1 MKTLISNW
9 KKVVSVLLI
18 AVMFSINPL
27 SDAAPKGAQ
36 AKKTKEE
43 QTVTVTEN
51 TLDNTSDNTAVNDIN
66 LKEEEAPSERLYV
79 SELRLFKGEE
89 DCKKGESEGW
99 IIVKNDETFSNLNEV
114 TTEGSPAVY
123 LGYKTT
129 TNEDE
134 AIRDIKMLEMDREY
148 KWFDYQKVAEG
159 QMAKLEPMVADIAT
173 AAVEFKDNLAGG
185 SKAAAKAKAYLNLL
199 YFTKDYP
206 NGDKVTSEKIYLG
219 DYLASGEVDQQLLKK
234 LIVRM
239 NGGSL
244 LAIYS
249 QLVLGLTDTGKNW
262 AERISEA
269 KTLSEEKA
277 SATQKR
283 IWDRSY
289 YEYSMD
295 LLPKLKSFAENYAKI
310 GKASASGSAADI
322 LKDSGDELTSDNVQ
336 DVLKAGS
343 ASEAADIAYQTAYEK
358 LNKYSVGSEKLGDY
372 ILRLGTKDYS
382 TRQDYREMYPLVEA
396 LTNGQ
401 YGMCKLVGIEQFALY
416 LDNTDETYA
425 KMDEERDKLEKTISN
440 VTKGEKTISVWVG
453 VNTEFYDRPVA
464 LTSDAYRESKAGLDY
479 TELTREGEFYDQ
491 MNLIMMGIGIAS
503 SVCAVISG
511 AIQLGLLISGSSL
524 GVWAA
529 CTAMIGTG
537 FWATALG
544 ILGAAVTVLGS
555 AALIALLVCLIVF
568 VVYKIA
574 EYVHRDDKGDYTEM
588 PKEIYDIVEITKNN
602 VKQRAFTKYVP
613 VTNGSGA
620 PQDLNGDDGKRW
632 NLLYYTKN
640 KGYGAPLCVDN
651 EGKAFIR
658 VMDRPETPEGT
669 VPVSCFGEGSAANLN
684 SFVRKGDSRN
694 IYLYYITTASLDGTD
709 GSVKDGD
716 DINDGDDAKVDG
728 KDNINKKK
736 FLYSL
741 IISKESTESA
751 AKTGIRRKPG
761 FQVLDYNL
769 TPNQDGVYTYIG
781 FSLTSVE
788 KDAIRDIRIVP
799 NYTQDVS
806 YGPANYTSA
815 GTLEDGSAIVYTRH
829 KDMGSPIY
837 GGLAIRDKILPAED
851 PLEPINMFC
860 GGNAFNL
867 GMQKGGKPV
876 YLYFLPSKSFTSGEK
891 YISGIQVVAARKTK
905 ETRGRDELLNELG
918 LTDLGGELASYRV
931 APQKDVLSLDTEG
944 MRYGGLAPY
953 HTHNYED
960 YTAQFAYSLT
970 YNPYRAIYDVGI
982 YRATTRIDKLL
993 PMIGSTE
1000 GVYACAETVMIS
1012 DKTELYSESN
1022 YHRGEDVKISKNSN
1036 YYGTKEAVRVLPHH
1050 SWINPPHFTGRGYY
1064 QSLNPE
1070 GNINMLKL
1078 EKMDYRLIGLYMIGP
1093 GGNRKNPL
1101 KEGDLVVSSLKD
1113 APAGMRPAKLFTDP
1127 YSDKPTNLGYETTG
1141 VKQTPAYMYIRG
1153 EKQQKPKYISS
1164 VDIVTYKK
1172 PEAPK
1177 ADMSDDEKKQY
1188 EAQVKY
1194 ADNYSDDSCR
1204 MGLISKVSG
1213 QIYNYNISA
1222 DQSKVW
1228 YNYKYAGTKD
1238 ASYIGVNR
1246 TDDSNKA
1253 ITGII
1258 WYKTDKAPHLI
1269 KVGGVDYR
1277 RTGEP
1282 VKGYYLYYTK
1292 SPAANPG
1299 VPLTDIIFDHNVIN
1313 KGQANIIT
1321 LRIPDSDDGK
1331 TKADFLYQPD
1341 GITMNMHMAL
1351 DTSDA
1356 IISGISVIQGGRD
1369 RSAVELTKSGYN
1381 YIIDADFNYNAGGG
1395 SVFIGYKMCGASAI
1409 KKSTN
1414 TSTNTAAVD
1423 DTDDEDLS
1431 DFNFDFS
1438 DVMTNEKVIYDIVCV
1453 KGGGV
1458 EETIKHNGAT
1468 YHIVSPISLND
1479 GTDGTRLVIYAA
1491 YEDTFEING
1500 VKTVLSPLSGMY
1512 VCSHDAVPGMG
1523 DLKNPYGNWELFLD
1537 TEGDEVNLNDGV
1549 ISTDDKGH
1557 IRDCRLFMFLHRYE
1571 SHIKPGAQIERGK
1584 YKGEIATAFDEEI
1597 VGGLYLVE

>member
-1 MKTLISNW
+1 
-9 KKVVSVLLI
+9 
-18 AVMFSINPL
+18 
-27 SDAAPKGAQ
+27 
-36 AKKTKEE
+36 
-43 QTVTVTEN
+43 
-51 TLDNTSDNTAVNDIN
+51 
-66 LKEEEAPSERLYV
+66 
-79 SELRLFKGEE
+79 
-89 DCKKGESEGW
+89 
-99 IIVKNDETFSNLNEV
+99 
-114 TTEGSPAVY
+114 
-123 LGYKTT
+123 
-129 TNEDE
+129 
-134 AIRDIKMLEMDREY
+134 
-148 KWFDYQKVAEG
+148 
-159 QMAKLEPMVADIAT
+159 
-173 AAVEFKDNLAGG
+173 
-185 SKAAAKAKAYLNLL
+185 
-199 YFTKDYP
+199 
-206 NGDKVTSEKIYLG
+206 
-219 DYLASGEVDQQLLKK
+219 
-234 LIVRM
+234 
-239 NGGSL
+239 
-244 LAIYS
+244 
-249 QLVLGLTDTGKNW
+249 
-262 AERISEA
+262 
-269 KTLSEEKA
+269 
-277 SATQKR
+277 
-283 IWDRSY
+283 
-289 YEYSMD
+289 
-295 LLPKLKSFAENYAKI
+295 
-310 GKASASGSAADI
+310 
-322 LKDSGDELTSDNVQ
+322 
-336 DVLKAGS
+336 
-343 ASEAADIAYQTAYEK
+343 
-358 LNKYSVGSEKLGDY
+358 
-372 ILRLGTKDYS
+372 
-382 TRQDYREMYPLVEA
+382 
-396 LTNGQ
+396 
-401 YGMCKLVGIEQFALY
+401 
-416 LDNTDETYA
+416 
-425 KMDEERDKLEKTISN
+425 
-440 VTKGEKTISVWVG
+440 
-453 VNTEFYDRPVA
+453 
-464 LTSDAYRESKAGLDY
+464 
-479 TELTREGEFYDQ
+479 
-491 MNLIMMGIGIAS
+491 
-503 SVCAVISG
+503 
-511 AIQLGLLISGSSL
+511 
-524 GVWAA
+524 
-529 CTAMIGTG
+529 
-537 FWATALG
+537 
-544 ILGAAVTVLGS
+544 
-555 AALIALLVCLIVF
+555 
-568 VVYKIA
+568 
-574 EYVHRDDKGDYTEM
+574 
-588 PKEIYDIVEITKNN
+588 
-602 VKQRAFTKYVP
+602 
-613 VTNGSGA
+613 
-620 PQDLNGDDGKRW
+620 
-632 NLLYYTKN
+632 
-640 KGYGAPLCVDN
+640 
-651 EGKAFIR
+651 
-658 VMDRPETPEGT
+658 
-669 VPVSCFGEGSAANLN
+669 
-684 SFVRKGDSRN
+684 
-694 IYLYYITTASLDGTD
+694 
-709 GSVKDGD
+709 
-716 DINDGDDAKVDG
+716 
-728 KDNINKKK
+728 
-736 FLYSL
+736 
-741 IISKESTESA
+741 
-751 AKTGIRRKPG
+751 
-761 FQVLDYNL
+761 
-769 TPNQDGVYTYIG
+769 
-781 FSLTSVE
+781 
-788 KDAIRDIRIVP
+788 
-799 NYTQDVS
+799 
-806 YGPANYTSA
+806 
-815 GTLEDGSAIVYTRH
+815 
-829 KDMGSPIY
+829 
-837 GGLAIRDKILPAED
+837 
-851 PLEPINMFC
+851 
-860 GGNAFNL
+860 
-867 GMQKGGKPV
+867 
-876 YLYFLPSKSFTSGEK
+876 
-891 YISGIQVVAARKTK
+891 
-905 ETRGRDELLNELG
+905 
-918 LTDLGGELASYRV
+918 
-931 APQKDVLSLDTEG
+931 
-944 MRYGGLAPY
+944 
-953 HTHNYED
+953 
-960 YTAQFAYSLT
+960 
-970 YNPYRAIYDVGI
+970 
-982 YRATTRIDKLL
+982 
-993 PMIGSTE
+993 
-1000 GVYACAETVMIS
+1000 
-1012 DKTELYSESN
+1012 
-1022 YHRGEDVKISKNSN
+1022 
-1036 YYGTKEAVRVLPHH
+1036 
-1050 SWINPPHFTGRGYY
+1050 
-1064 QSLNPE
+1064 
-1070 GNINMLKL
+1070 MLKL

-1414 TSTNTAAVD
+1414 TSTNTATVD

-1557 IRDCRLFMFLHRYE
+1557 IRDCRLFMF
-1571 SHIKPGAQIERGK
+1571 
-1584 YKGEIATAFDEEI
+1584 
-1597 VGGLYLVE
+1597 